1 MKGQSDKIYKGIVTY
16 PVSMS
21 KINVEVPDPV
31 VLALRKHVVDKYG
44 SMRGM
49 GKVVEEALRD
59 YLTKSNV
66 SIEV

>member
-1 MKGQSDKIYKGIVTY
+1 
-16 PVSMS
+16 MS

-49 GKVVEEALRD
+49 SKIVEEALRD

-66 SIEV
+66 RVEA

>member
-1 MKGQSDKIYKGIVTY
+1 MKGQRDKIYKGIVTY

-66 SIEV
+66 PIEA

>member
-1 MKGQSDKIYKGIVTY
+1 
-16 PVSMS
+16 MS

-31 VLALRKHVVDKYG
+31 VIALRKHVVDRYG

-59 YLTKSNV
+59 YLAKSNV
-66 SIEV
+66 RVEA

>member
-1 MKGQSDKIYKGIVTY
+1 MKGQRDKIYKGIVTY
-16 PVSMS
+16 PASMS

>member
-1 MKGQSDKIYKGIVTY
+1 MA
-16 PVSMS
+16 

-31 VLALRKHVVDKYG
+31 VIALRKHVVDKYG

-49 GKVVEEALRD
+49 GKIVEEALRD

-66 SIEV
+66 RIEA

>member
-1 MKGQSDKIYKGIVTY
+1 
-16 PVSMS
+16 MS

-59 YLTKSNV
+59 YLAKSNV
-66 SIEV
+66 NIEA

>member
-1 MKGQSDKIYKGIVTY
+1 
-16 PVSMS
+16 MS

-31 VLALRKHVVDKYG
+31 ALALRKHVVDKYG

-59 YLTKSNV
+59 YLMKSNV
-66 SIEV
+66 SIIET

>member
-1 MKGQSDKIYKGIVTY
+1 MKGQRDKIYKGIVTY

>member
-1 MKGQSDKIYKGIVTY
+1 MKGQRDKIYKGIVTY

-66 SIEV
+66 PIEV

>member
-1 MKGQSDKIYKGIVTY
+1 MKSQRDKIYKGIVTY

>member
-1 MKGQSDKIYKGIVTY
+1 MA
-16 PVSMS
+16 

-31 VLALRKHVVDKYG
+31 VLALRKHVIDKYG

-66 SIEV
+66 GIEASDTPPLKGRGLSLDD

>member
-1 MKGQSDKIYKGIVTY
+1 
-16 PVSMS
+16 MS

-31 VLALRKHVVDKYG
+31 VIALRKHVVDRYG

-59 YLTKSNV
+59 YLAKSNV
-66 SIEV
+66 HVEA

>member
-1 MKGQSDKIYKGIVTY
+1 MA
-16 PVSMS
+16 

-31 VLALRKHVVDKYG
+31 VLAIRKHVVDKYG

-66 SIEV
+66 SIVEA